1 MAFLVLLDTL
11 VSVERAVF
19 MLREVFGYGCPEVA
33 RITGKTEVN
42 CRQIL
47 ARVRQRITPAGQA
60 RDSAHRRL
68 GGRKARNSPAG
79 SSRPPRAAICRRG
92 SACRA
97 RRGARGRRQGAGD
110 REAAGRATAPQM
122 RRPPGCRVAAV
133 PQACHSQRS

>member
-1 MAFLVLLDTL
+1 MAFLVLLDPL

-60 RDSAHRRL
+60 RDSAHR
-68 GGRKARNSPAG
+68 
-79 SSRPPRAAICRRG
+79 
-92 SACRA
+92 
-97 RRGARGRRQGAGD
+97 GRRYAGAARHVAPDVVHGD
-110 REAAGRATAPQM
+110 GGKAQAIGKPLAGRQ
-122 RRPPGCRVAAV
+122 RRRCAAHWVAG
-133 PQACHSQRS
+133 